1 MRVVRANVIL
11 YCERFAETVA
21 FHRALLGD
29 GAVTFE
35 NDWFVEL
42 AVGEGAYVSIADSA
56 RATIAPAGGAGI
68 TLSWEV
74 DDVRSTRD
82 ELVAAGVE
90 VSEVRH
96 RFGSPVVD
104 LFDPEG
110 HRIEL
115 WSRAAGVS

>member
-1 MRVVRANVIL
+1 MIL
-11 YCERFAETVA
+11 YCERFAATVA

-29 GAVTFE
+29 DAVTFE

-42 AVGEGAYVSIADSA
+42 AVGDGSFVSIADAS
-56 RATIAPAGGAGI
+56 RTTILPAGGAGI

-74 DDVRSTRD
+74 DDVRVVRD
-82 ELVAAGVE
+82 ELAIAGVE

>member
-1 MRVVRANVIL
+1 MLPVVRANVIL
-11 YCERFAETVA
+11 YCERFADTVA

-29 GAVTFE
+29 AAVTFE

-42 AVGEGAYVSIADSA
+42 AVGDGSSLSIAHAA

-68 TLSWEV
+68 TLSWQV
-74 DDVRSTRD
+74 DDVRAVRAALID
-82 ELVAAGVE
+82 AGVE
-90 VSEVRH
+90 VSDVRH

-115 WSRAAGVS
+115 WSPVS